1 VVVAN
6 VSATAS
12 EILTARL
19 REAGIP
25 VLMGTETGLRA
36 ISHLF
41 NYSEFQRE
49 LQENKE
55 QSSKLTLDNLPS
67 KEKIAEIRKQL
78 KSADSALD
86 EVESKQILSE
96 YGIRVSTEQIA
107 NSLVQALEVA
117 DQIGFPVVL
126 KTAAGAIHKTEIG
139 GIHLNLA
146 NLEELI
152 AAYNDLQSRLGTR
165 VVVQEMISD
174 GVELLLGVVD
184 DPQFGSLLM
193 VGIGGIMVEVMK
205 DTQLIW
211 LPTDAEKIEKAIRSL
226 KFAEI
231 LSGVRGQEQS
241 DLNAIIETSLRLA
254 QFADDCGDLIA
265 ELDINPLIAGPK
277 GGVVVD
283 ALIIPKKE

>member
-1 VVVAN
+1 
-6 VSATAS
+6 
-12 EILTARL
+12 
-19 REAGIP
+19 
-25 VLMGTETGLRA
+25 MGTETGLRA

-78 KSADSALD
+78 KSADSALG

-107 NSLVQALEVA
+107 NSLDQALEVA
-117 DQIGFPVVL
+117 DEIGFPVVL
-126 KTAAGAIHKTEIG
+126 KTAAGATHKTEVS

-146 NLEELI
+146 NPEELI
-152 AAYNDLQSRLGTR
+152 SAYKDLESRLGTR
-165 VVVQEMISD
+165 VVVQEMVTE
-174 GVELLLGVVD
+174 GVELLLGVID

-193 VGIGGIMVEVMK
+193 VGIGGILVEVMK

-211 LPTDAEKIEKAIRSL
+211 LPTEAEKIEKAIRSL

-231 LSGVRGQEQS
+231 LSGVRGQEKS
-241 DLNAIIETSLRLA
+241 DLNAIVDSTLRLA
-254 QFADDCGDLIA
+254 HFALDCGDLIA

-277 GGVVVD
+277 GAIVVD